1 MADVESDMRP
11 AARHYPKL
19 ILTAVMSLS
28 CACAT
33 GRQPEAANP
42 GGASNSTENSSDVGS
57 QVDESDPRGAV
68 GAGAT
73 SRRGAP
79 DPADSKTGQAQ
90 RGPSTAGQHAA
101 SGVESMIIGTV
112 IGGQI
117 AGPAGAAVGAA
128 VFGLYG
134 AITGDVPFETGRGR
148 GPRRRGSADG
158 ELEREVEA
166 GLGRQQALEAEI
178 EEELRRQEELLE
190 SIARQEE
197 INELLHED
205 EERLAG
211 EREGD
216 LLAAPVA
223 RPPRRIPES
232 IFDTEYSGKGDDE
245 RIVKTLDADRDG
257 QPEIAIRMDGKTGQ
271 LLTRSEDTNYDG
283 TFDST
288 TTYDQLGNVEALA
301 EDTNHDG
308 VADRWTDYRD
318 DVGERVEVDRDF
330 DGIRDG
336 FYTYEDGTLAY
347 EEHDTNNDGVID
359 RRVEYVARRRTLELE
374 DRDFSGIMD
383 FKIFYDEREIPV
395 RTELDTNED
404 GQTDV
409 WEYYEGSD
417 LPSIV
422 LVRKEEDLD
431 ADGEIDVTSHY
442 SDGKLVRKEI
452 DDPSF
457 Y

>member
-1 MADVESDMRP
+1 MRP
-11 AARHYPKL
+11 AALHYPRL
-19 ILTAVMSLS
+19 ILTAAISLS
-28 CACAT
+28 FACAT
-33 GRQPEAANP
+33 GRQPEAVNP
-42 GGASNSTENSSDVGS
+42 GGAPDSTKSSPDVGS

-68 GAGAT
+68 GAGVPG
-73 SRRGAP
+73 SRGAP
-79 DPADSKTGQAQ
+79 GPADSKTGQAQ
-90 RGPSTAGQHAA
+90 RGPSTVGQHAA

-112 IGGQI
+112 IGGQV

-128 VFGLYG
+128 IFGLYG

-158 ELEREVEA
+158 QLEREVEA
-166 GLGRQQALEAEI
+166 ELEHQQALEAEI

-197 INELLHED
+197 INESLSED
-205 EERLAG
+205 EERLDG
-211 EREGD
+211 GREGD
-216 LLAAPVA
+216 LLAAPAA
-223 RPPRRIPES
+223 RPPRKIPQS
-232 IFDTEYSGKGDDE
+232 IFDTVYSGKGDDE
-245 RIVKTLDADRDG
+245 RIVKTLDADRDD
-257 QPEIAIRMDGKTGQ
+257 QPEIEIRMDGKTGQ

-283 TFDST
+283 TLDST
-288 TTYDQLGNVEALA
+288 TTYDQLGKVEALI

-330 DGIRDG
+330 DGIRDA

-359 RRVEYVARRRTLELE
+359 RRVEYVARRRTLEVE
-374 DRDFSGIMD
+374 DRDFNGTME
-383 FKIFYDEREIPV
+383 FKIFYDEREIPI

-417 LPSIV
+417 LPSTI
-422 LVRKEEDLD
+422 LVRREEDLD